1 MKFLKKS
8 SLILLAI
15 GLTIGWGSLA
25 QAQSGHY
32 SAKSLGLGGTGTA
45 YLDTYHA
52 NFVNPANLMLNA
64 DTKPSTSIGLLGG
77 LSATAGGPLMNI
89 SVYNRHFTSAE
100 VVGPE
105 ALDEWFGSAM
115 GNSRAMG
122 MEVDVVPLAGS
133 WRGEKMAFSLAFRN
147 RALFSGSINRGFSEI
162 LLTGISQEH
171 FSEPGPINFSSKGVA
186 FSELSAGFSYQLLE
200 LPALF
205 GISENV
211 KIFAGVAPKYLIPHY
226 TSSIDFNSSLH
237 VRDKEVIHDFSYT
250 FTSVGELT
258 NQFEDYYQARQD
270 PNFDG
275 EIGDF
280 VEPEGA
286 SFSETQGSGFGVD
299 VGGTV
304 EMDLAGPLRDAF
316 SWIKGEKKLRVGLSI
331 TDIGSITYDSN
342 AGQFSADE
350 TFTWDGIDIEDGLAD
365 NFADSVRQEIYLN
378 FKPSGSKKITEKLPA
393 KLNFGAQ
400 LQAGKLSF
408 AFDVQKGMYE
418 TAMNSPRLALG
429 LGAEYQLFN
438 IIPLRAGYRTGGFT
452 SSSIT
457 FGTGIELRNFEFTV
471 AGLTVPNSENRG
483 SGIGGAWSGFVIRF

>member
-1 MKFLKKS
+1 MKRLFVLFLIS
-8 SLILLAI
+8 VISL
-15 GLTIGWGSLA
+15 GWGSVLK
-25 QAQSGHY
+25 AQSGHY

-89 SVYNRHFTSAE
+89 SVYNKHFTSGD
-100 VVGPE
+100 VVGSE
-105 ALDEWFGSAM
+105 ALNEWFGSAM

-122 MEVDVVPLAGS
+122 MEIGVIPLAAS

-147 RALFSGSINRGFSEI
+147 RALFSGAVNRGFSEI
-162 LLTGISQEH
+162 LLTGMSQER
-171 FSEPGPINFSSKGVA
+171 FAEPKPVNFSSKGVA

-205 GISENV
+205 GIAENV
-211 KIFAGVAPKYLIPHY
+211 KVFAGVAPKYLIPHY
-226 TSSIDFNSSLH
+226 TSSIDFNSTLQ
-237 VRDKEVIHDFSYT
+237 VTDNEVIHDFSYT

-258 NQFEDYYQARQD
+258 NQFEDYYQARQE
-270 PNFDG
+270 PNFKG
-275 EIGDF
+275 EISDF
-280 VEPEGA
+280 VDPDGA
-286 SFSETQGSGFGVD
+286 SFTETQGSGFGVD

-304 EMDLAGPLRDAF
+304 EMDLAGPLKGAF
-316 SWIKGEKKLRVGLSI
+316 SWIGGEKKLRVGLSI

-350 TFTWDGIDIEDGLAD
+350 TFTWDGIDIKDGLSD
-365 NFADSVRQEIYLN
+365 NFADSVQQEIYQN
-378 FKPSGSKKITEKLPA
+378 YEPSGNKEITEKLPT

-400 LQAGKLSF
+400 LQAGKLGF
-408 AFDVQKGMYE
+408 AFDLQKGLYE

-429 LGAEYQLFN
+429 LGAEYKLFN
-438 IIPLRAGYRTGGFT
+438 IIPLRAGYRTGGLT

-483 SGIGGAWSGFVIRF
+483 AGIGGAWSGLVIRF

>member
-1 MKFLKKS
+1 MKFSKQLAS
-8 SLILLAI
+8 IFVVAGLI
-15 GLTIGWGSLA
+15 IGWASLA
-25 QAQSGHY
+25 EAQSGHY
-32 SAKSLGLGGTGTA
+32 SAQSLGLGGFGTA

-64 DTKPSTSIGLLGG
+64 DTKPSTSIGVLGG

-89 SVYNRHFTSAE
+89 TVYNRHFTTGD

-105 ALDEWFGSAM
+105 ALDEWFGTAM
-115 GNSRAMG
+115 GNNKAMG
-122 MEVDVVPLAGS
+122 MEVDVIPLAGS
-133 WRGEKMAFSLAFRN
+133 WRGEKMALSLAFRN
-147 RALFSGSINRGFSEI
+147 RVLFSGSVNRGFSEA
-162 LLTGISQEH
+162 LLTGISQER
-171 FSEPGPINFSSKGVA
+171 FSEPEPVNFSSKGIA

-200 LPALF
+200 LPTLL
-205 GISENV
+205 GIGENV
-211 KIFAGVAPKYLIPHY
+211 KVFAGVAPKYLIAHY
-226 TSSIDFNSSLH
+226 TSSIDFNSTLQ
-237 VRDKEVIHDFSYT
+237 VTDNEVIHDFAYT
-250 FTSVGELT
+250 FTTVGQLT

-270 PNFDG
+270 PIFDG

-280 VEPEGA
+280 VDPDGT
-286 SFSETQGSGFGVD
+286 SFTETQGSGFGVD

-304 EMDLAGPLRDAF
+304 EMDLAGPLKGAF
-316 SWIKGEKKLRVGLSI
+316 SWIEGEKKLRVGLSI

-350 TFTWDGIDIEDGLAD
+350 TFTWEGIDIEDGLSD
-365 NFADSVRQEIYLN
+365 NFADSVRQEIYQN
-378 FKPSGSKKITEKLPA
+378 YEPSNNEEITEKLPT

-408 AFDVQKGMYE
+408 AFDLQKGLYE
-418 TAMNSPRLALG
+418 TGMNSPRLALG
-429 LGAEYQLFN
+429 LGAEYKLFN
-438 IIPLRAGYRTGGFT
+438 IIPLRAGYRTGGLT

-483 SGIGGAWSGFVIRF
+483 SAMGGAWSGLVIRF